1 MWGGKLQIHCLQ
13 HVPFESPEHIA
24 VWARNKGHQLKTSL
38 MYEEDQSLPEHDDYD
53 WLVVLGGPMGVYDE
67 ENIPWLSLE
76 KQYINQAIHAGKL
89 VLGICLGAQLIA
101 EQIGGVVEKNPWREI
116 GWFPVELTDAAQDS
130 VFFQTFPQQFT
141 PFHWH
146 GDTFRLPAEAKTLAF
161 SAGCGNQAFEYN
173 GHVVGLQF
181 HLESNEDSI
190 RTIIEHS
197 EDEMEPGKYV
207 QTPAEMLG
215 QPELVNQSNELLFT
229 LLGLIEEKFQSA
241 AEQ

>member
-1 MWGGKLQIHCLQ
+1 LQIHCLQ

-24 VWARNKGHQLKTSL
+24 VWAGNKGHKLTITL
-38 MYEEDQSLPEHDDYD
+38 MYEADQRLPEHDDYD
-53 WLVVLGGPMGVYDE
+53 MLVVLGGPMGVYDE
-67 ENIPWLSLE
+67 GTIPWLSIE

-89 VLGICLGAQLIA
+89 MLGICLGAQLIA
-101 EQIGGVVEKNPWREI
+101 EQIGGVVEKNAWSEI

-130 VFFQTFPQQFT
+130 VFFQVFPQQFT

-146 GDTFRLPAEAKTLAF
+146 GDTFRLPPEAKTLAF
-161 SAGCGNQAFEYN
+161 SSGCGNQAFEYN

-181 HLESNEDSI
+181 HLESSEASI

-215 QPELVNQSNELLFT
+215 RPELVNQSNELLFT
-229 LLGLIEEKFQSA
+229 LLGLMEEKYRSA